1 MKAKSWPGRYRAT
14 RISLYNH
21 KGGVGKT
28 TLTANIAAA
37 LGELGK
43 RVLLVDADPQANLT
57 SYFIESSVVDS
68 LLDASDS
75 PKGATIWSVVRPLV
89 TADGDYNFVEPHE
102 TNQNNV
108 WLVPGDIRLAEFE
121 EFLHGAWTE
130 CFQRKLRGYKGVNG
144 LAAYVD
150 AVAQKIKADFVFY
163 DAGPNIGALNRTLL
177 LDSDYFVVPVA
188 CDLFSTRA
196 LKTLGHTLAV
206 WVQQWQTIKQLAP
219 DGIALIPGTPRYL
232 GYIPQG
238 FRTYRSNVAQPAS
251 KQLPKIEKTISA
263 DILNVLRKVEKDL
276 APAKTSSLLRL
287 GQVPNFY
294 KLVMTAQE
302 LGTNVW
308 QATANGVA
316 KEQKETAHKAFRQ
329 IAKAI
334 VARTKSAR

>member
-1 MKAKSWPGRYRAT
+1 MKAKNWPDRYRAV
-14 RISLYNH
+14 RIALYNH

-57 SYFIESSVVDS
+57 SYFIESNVVDA
-68 LLDASDS
+68 LLDDSDS
-75 PKGATIWSVVRPLV
+75 PTGATIWTVVSPLV
-89 TADGDYNFVEPHE
+89 SGDGDVKYVKPHE
-102 TNQNNV
+102 TAQKNV

-144 LAAYVD
+144 LAHYVD
-150 AVAQKIKADFVFY
+150 KAAKAIKADYVFY
-163 DAGPNIGALNRTLL
+163 DAGPNIGALNRALL

-219 DGIALIPGTPRYL
+219 DGVALIPGTPRYL

-238 FRTYRSNVAQPAS
+238 FRTYQSNVAQPAAS
-251 KQLPKIEKTISA
+251 QLPLIEKTLA
-263 DILNVLRKVEKDL
+263 GDVLGVLRKVEKDL
-276 APAKTSSLLRL
+276 VPTKTGTFLKL
-287 GQVPNFY
+287 GQVQNFY
-294 KLVMTAQE
+294 KLVMTAQKD
-302 LGTNVW
+302 GSNIWDVSG
-308 QATANGVA
+308 NGIS
-316 KEQKETAHKAFRQ
+316 KDQKAIAHKAFKD

-334 VARTKSAR
+334 ISRTKSTR